1 MSDMSEMIA
10 FSKSSAPATSRRG
23 VANNT
28 IASNAAFFHDSQM
41 GREPT
46 WRA

>member
-1 MSDMSEMIA
+1 MRGMIA
-10 FSKSSAPATSRRG
+10 RPKPSTPMASRG
-23 VANNT
+23 DVAKNT
-28 IASNAAFFHDSQM
+28 IASNAMSFHDSQM